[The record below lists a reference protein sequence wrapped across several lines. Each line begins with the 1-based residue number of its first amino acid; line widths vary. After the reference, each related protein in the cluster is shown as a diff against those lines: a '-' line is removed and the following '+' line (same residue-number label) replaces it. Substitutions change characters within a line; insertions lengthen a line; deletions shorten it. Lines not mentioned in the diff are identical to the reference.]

1 MRFFHRHDRRD
12 LLPVHTDN
20 VRNTDWV
27 ILLEANTIVGGS
39 GERLRVA
46 QAGQAREIIRKGWP
60 FRPRFFLY
68 VKGYNPR
75 IHFVVFCPQLY
86 KYDHAGH
93 LLPLRGIEIGQFIA
107 RALDDKA
114 TPRTPWYALSSG
126 PSDQPIINES
136 LLTEYDT
143 LLAEPTLVPQ
153 IQRRALESHVDL
165 EKLERTLTD
174 GVPEL
179 VQSPAAHRNGR
190 QL

>member
-1 MRFFHRHDRRD
+1 MH
-12 LLPVHTDN
+12 PDN

-27 ILLEANTIVGGS
+27 ILLEANTIVDGS
-39 GERLRVA
+39 RERLRVA
-46 QAGQAREIIRKGWP
+46 QATQAREIIRKHWP

-68 VKGYNPR
+68 VEGYNPR

-93 LLPLRGIEIGQFIA
+93 LLPLRAIEIGQFIA

-114 TPRTPWYALSSG
+114 TPRNPWYALSSEL
-126 PSDQPIINES
+126 PDQPIINES

-165 EKLERTLTD
+165 EKLEHALTGD
-174 GVPEL
+174 LPEL